1 MQLLH
6 DANRYRDRN
15 KIRRIENGA
24 GQIANIGQRRTSVNP
39 LFRITQARI
48 GHKVALRRKSER
60 SVSGV
65 DAFFYRNCKC
75 SSAAFVSP
83 ITTSSTKF
91 LGPIRLTQREDFDK
105 IDNGVRVAS

>member
-48 GHKVALRRKSER
+48 GHKVA
-60 SVSGV
+60 
-65 DAFFYRNCKC
+65 
-75 SSAAFVSP
+75 
-83 ITTSSTKF
+83 
-91 LGPIRLTQREDFDK
+91 IRLTQREDFDK